1 MIRLKNYIKNTHGHF
16 IGRLFQP
23 VIMTPYK
30 MFT

>member
-1 MIRLKNYIKNTHGHF
+1 MAIF

-30 MFT
+30 MFTWNKTLGGKN